1 MSNNNP
7 LEGATITVEGTKIGT
22 ITDQYGN
29 FSLNISKIKNTKI
42 ITAILN
48 IKLKFFEFRF
58 IKSINRP

>member
-42 ITAILN
+42 II
-48 IKLKFFEFRF
+48 IRK
-58 IKSINRP
+58 